1 MTNFFSIEN
10 ITEFQIEVTTHC
22 NAACPQCPRNINGG
36 ETNPYLKV
44 GHLDRSLI
52 DKTFTPELC
61 NKLKQIFFCGS
72 YGDPIVHPEFLNIVK
87 DFRKKSKR
95 LWIYIHTNGGARN
108 TGWWEELAEVIGD
121 YGKIDFNI
129 DGLGDTNYLYRRN
142 VSFDKA
148 MENAKAFI
156 DSGGKAQWNFIVFK
170 HNEHQVE
177 TAKMLSK
184 LWGFE
189 NIVFR
194 GTGRFLN
201 HKTLEKSNQWK
212 VTPKKGKEYY
222 LKPTDIKKYSNQSIE
237 NLPKLKE
244 EYSNIKEYFNKTPIK
259 CDALNGKKV
268 VITGEGLVLPC
279 NFFEHNLYDAR
290 FKDRSI
296 EPSANQLH
304 YDKDGNNQ
312 VEQFIK
318 KYDKKNLSIHY
329 NSLEKIFKNP
339 FWNDLVNSWS
349 NDIDNGSLFECA
361 FTCGQKLTKTWD
373 QNKTVAN
380 TYRYYITG
388 DNRGLGKALNEHF
401 YGDGSSRSTG
411 YDITNPEHIKLLAKE
426 SLHYDVFINNAFDGP
441 PDEEWANFAQ
451 VNLLHAVYDEW
462 KSNEKTGWIFNIGSI
477 AEKNLVPAEPK
488 WERYR
493 VAKSA
498 LNYASKQSSA
508 AFKNNLVNF
517 KTTLITPDRLDTEFS
532 RSKNSWTGNGIDC
545 NDIAKFIEFCV
556 SVSPNTVVDE
566 ISLSVNFNYQK

>member
-1 MTNFFSIEN
+1 
-10 ITEFQIEVTTHC
+10 
-22 NAACPQCPRNINGG
+22 
-36 ETNPYLKV
+36 
-44 GHLDRSLI
+44 
-52 DKTFTPELC
+52 
-61 NKLKQIFFCGS
+61 
-72 YGDPIVHPEFLNIVK
+72 
-87 DFRKKSKR
+87 
-95 LWIYIHTNGGARN
+95 
-108 TGWWEELAEVIGD
+108 
-121 YGKIDFNI
+121 
-129 DGLGDTNYLYRRN
+129 
-142 VSFDKA
+142 
-148 MENAKAFI
+148 
-156 DSGGKAQWNFIVFK
+156 
-170 HNEHQVE
+170 
-177 TAKMLSK
+177 MLSN

-244 EYSNIKEYFNKTPIK
+244 EYNNIKDYFNNTPIK
-259 CDALNGKKV
+259 CDALAGKKV

-290 FKDRSI
+290 FKD
-296 EPSANQLH
+296 ENVAPSANELH

-312 VEQFIK
+312 VEEFIK
-318 KYDKKNLSIHY
+318 KHGKENLSICH
-329 NSLEKIFKNP
+329 NSLEKIFKNS
-339 FWNDLVNSWS
+339 FWNDLINSWN
-349 NDIDNGSLFECA
+349 NDIDNGRLFECA

-388 DNRGLGKALNEHF
+388 DNRGLGKSLKEHF
-401 YGDGSSRSTG
+401 YGDGSSRSAG

-462 KSNEKTGWIFNIGSI
+462 KLNEKSGWIFNIGSI
-477 AEKNLVPAEPK
+477 AEKHMDPAEPK

-532 RSKNSWTGNGIDC
+532 RSKPTWTGNGVSC
-545 NDIAKFIEFCV
+545 NDIIRFIEYCT
-556 SVSPNTVVDE
+556 SISSNTIVDE
-566 ISLSVNFNYQK
+566 ISLSVNFNYQR